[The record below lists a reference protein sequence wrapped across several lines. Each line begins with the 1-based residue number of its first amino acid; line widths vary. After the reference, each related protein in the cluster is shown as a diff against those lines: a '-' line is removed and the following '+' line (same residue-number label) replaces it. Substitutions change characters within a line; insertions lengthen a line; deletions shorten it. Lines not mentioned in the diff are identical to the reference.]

1 MPNQLAIN
9 RVEVLEI
16 LYMYCKIVGI
26 FISQIEVFLQ
36 VSKLQNLKANMICGS
51 NPELRRTSSFDKS
64 WEENT
69 VESGANELELQV
81 QSLNNSSKSGPI
93 NSVPENQQTANE
105 ASKIRSKD
113 SKAIK
118 SARLSHE
125 DKRVGKTHD
134 EKRARARKM
143 MEFHNIKISQ
153 VL

>member
-1 MPNQLAIN
+1 M
-9 RVEVLEI
+9 
-16 LYMYCKIVGI
+16 
-26 FISQIEVFLQ
+26 Q

-51 NPELRRTSSFDKS
+51 NPELKRTSSFDKS

-81 QSLNNSSKSGPI
+81 QSLNSSSKSGPI

-105 ASKIRSKD
+105 ASKIRPKD

-118 SARLSHE
+118 SAR
-125 DKRVGKTHD
+125 HD